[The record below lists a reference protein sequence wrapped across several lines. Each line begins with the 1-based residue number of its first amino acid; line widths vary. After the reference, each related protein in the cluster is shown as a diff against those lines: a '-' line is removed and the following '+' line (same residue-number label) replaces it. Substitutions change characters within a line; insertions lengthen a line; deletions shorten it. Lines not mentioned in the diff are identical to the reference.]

1 MLFSAISA
9 ADPASL
15 IEQLAQDWPAGDL
28 QLVGDGL
35 VWALDAGADATELAR
50 RCVREL
56 RDRSNWGDDVLAEQ
70 LESRLGGD
78 AARLPRLA
86 VDLDDLADVLEG
98 DPADGGG
105 YIDLTT
111 GEVLPEFSWEYL
123 LEEGSLTP
131 DEAEDP
137 DRWLRVDCQGSR
149 SGFGDMADFVATVED
164 EQLARDLDRALRG
177 RRPFRAFK
185 DTLMDSDVHSDV
197 WFAFTNERKRGRARD
212 WLATQGYHVE
222 L

>member
-98 DPADGGG
+98 DPAA
-105 YIDLTT
+105 
-111 GEVLPEFSWEYL
+111 V
-123 LEEGSLTP
+123 
-131 DEAEDP
+131 
-137 DRWLRVDCQGSR
+137 
-149 SGFGDMADFVATVED
+149 VATS
-164 EQLARDLDRALRG
+164 
-177 RRPFRAFK
+177 
-185 DTLMDSDVHSDV
+185 T
-197 WFAFTNERKRGRARD
+197 
-212 WLATQGYHVE
+212 
-222 L
+222 